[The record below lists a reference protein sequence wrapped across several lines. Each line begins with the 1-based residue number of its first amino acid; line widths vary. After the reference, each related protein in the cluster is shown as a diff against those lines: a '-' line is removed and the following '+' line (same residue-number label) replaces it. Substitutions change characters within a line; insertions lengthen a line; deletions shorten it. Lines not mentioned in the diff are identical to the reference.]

1 MSMRLSLIVAMA
13 KNRTIGLDGAMPWHI
28 PEDLKFFKRVTMGH
42 PVIMGRKTYQSI
54 GAALPGRTNIVVTRN
69 KDFEAADADVVHDLS
84 EALTKAKATEELWR
98 PDGGRE
104 EIFVI
109 GGADIYGQALPEAQR
124 IYMTEVHQEH
134 PGDAFFPEL
143 AEGEWKETDRQD
155 RDPETPGGSA
165 YSLVILD
172 RVGG

>member
-1 MSMRLSLIVAMA
+1 MRLSLIVAMA

-155 RDPETPGGSA
+155 REPESEGGPA
-165 YSLVILD
+165 YSFVILD
-172 RVGG
+172 RKA

>member
-1 MSMRLSLIVAMA
+1 MRLSLIVAMA

-124 IYMTEVHQEH
+124 IYMTEVHQEL

-155 RDPETPGGSA
+155 RDPETPGGPA

-172 RVGG
+172 RMGG

>member
-1 MSMRLSLIVAMA
+1 MRLSLIVAMA

-84 EALTKAKATEELWR
+84 EALTKAKATEELRR

-124 IYMTEVHQEH
+124 IYMTEVHQDI

>member
-1 MSMRLSLIVAMA
+1 MRLSLIVAMA

-69 KDFEAADADVVHDLS
+69 KDFEAADADVVYDLL

-124 IYMTEVHQEH
+124 IYMTEVHQEI

-155 RDPETPGGSA
+155 RDPETPGGPA

>member
-1 MSMRLSLIVAMA
+1 MCLSLIVAMA

-124 IYMTEVHQEH
+124 IYMTEVHQEL

>member
-1 MSMRLSLIVAMA
+1 MRLSLIVAMA

-143 AEGEWKETDRQD
+143 AEGEWKETARQD

>member
-1 MSMRLSLIVAMA
+1 MRLSLIVAMA

-69 KDFEAADADVVHDLS
+69 KDFEAADAGVVYDLS
-84 EALTKAKATEELWR
+84 EALTKAKATEELWH

-124 IYMTEVHQEH
+124 IYMTEVHQEL

-155 RDPETPGGSA
+155 RDPETPGGPA

>member
-1 MSMRLSLIVAMA
+1 MRLSLIVAMA

-84 EALTKAKATEELWR
+84 EALTKAKATEELRR

-124 IYMTEVHQEH
+124 IYMTEVHQEL

-155 RDPETPGGSA
+155 HDPETPGGSA

>member
-1 MSMRLSLIVAMA
+1 MRLSLIVAMA

-124 IYMTEVHQEH
+124 IYMTEVHQELL
-134 PGDAFFPEL
+134 GDVFFPEL

-155 RDPETPGGSA
+155 RDPETPGGPA

>member
-1 MSMRLSLIVAMA
+1 MRLSLIVAMA

-28 PEDLKFFKRVTMGH
+28 PGDLKFFKRVTMGH

-124 IYMTEVHQEH
+124 IYMTEVHQEL

-155 RDPETPGGSA
+155 RDPETPGGPA

>member
-1 MSMRLSLIVAMA
+1 MRLSLIVAMA
-13 KNRTIGLDGAMPWHI
+13 KNRTIGLDGAMPWHV

-124 IYMTEVHQEH
+124 IYMTEVHQEL

-143 AEGEWKETDRQD
+143 AEGEGKETDGQD
-155 RDPETPGGSA
+155 RDPETPGGPA

>member
-1 MSMRLSLIVAMA
+1 MRLSLIVAMA

-104 EIFVI
+104 DIFVI

-124 IYMTEVHQEH
+124 IYMTEVHQEL

-155 RDPETPGGSA
+155 RDPETPGGPA

>member
-1 MSMRLSLIVAMA
+1 MRLSLIVAMA

-109 GGADIYGQALPEAQR
+109 GGADIYGQALPVAQR
-124 IYMTEVHQEH
+124 IYMTEIHQEL

-155 RDPETPGGSA
+155 RDPETPGGPA

>member
-1 MSMRLSLIVAMA
+1 MRLSLIVAMA

-124 IYMTEVHQEH
+124 IYMTEVHQELS
-134 PGDAFFPEL
+134 GDAFFPEL

-155 RDPETPGGSA
+155 RDPDPPGGSA

>member
-1 MSMRLSLIVAMA
+1 MRLSLIVAMA

-28 PEDLKFFKRVTMGH
+28 PEALKFFNRVTMGH

-84 EALTKAKATEELWR
+84 EALTKAKATEELRR

-124 IYMTEVHQEH
+124 IYMTEVHQEL

>member
-1 MSMRLSLIVAMA
+1 MRLSLIVAMA

-124 IYMTEVHQEH
+124 IYMTEVHQEL

-143 AEGEWKETDRQD
+143 AEDEWKETDRQD
-155 RDPETPGGSA
+155 RDPETPGGPA

>member
-1 MSMRLSLIVAMA
+1 MRLSLIVAMA

-69 KDFEAADADVVHDLS
+69 KDFEAADADVVYDLL

-124 IYMTEVHQEH
+124 IYMTEVHQEL

-143 AEGEWKETDRQD
+143 AEGEWKETDRLN

>member
-1 MSMRLSLIVAMA
+1 MRLSLIVAMA

-124 IYMTEVHQEH
+124 IYMTEVHQEL

>member
-1 MSMRLSLIVAMA
+1 MRLSLIVAMA

-124 IYMTEVHQEH
+124 IYMTEVNQEL

>member
-1 MSMRLSLIVAMA
+1 MRLSLIVAMA

-42 PVIMGRKTYQSI
+42 PVIMGRKTYHSI

-69 KDFEAADADVVHDLS
+69 KDFEAADADVIHDLS

>member
-1 MSMRLSLIVAMA
+1 MRLSLIVAMA

-84 EALTKAKATEELWR
+84 EALKI
-98 PDGGRE
+98 GRAH
-104 EIFVI
+104 V
-109 GGADIYGQALPEAQR
+109 
-124 IYMTEVHQEH
+124 
-134 PGDAFFPEL
+134 
-143 AEGEWKETDRQD
+143 
-155 RDPETPGGSA
+155 
-165 YSLVILD
+165 
-172 RVGG
+172 

>member
-1 MSMRLSLIVAMA
+1 MRLSLIVAMA

-84 EALTKAKATEELWR
+84 EALTKAQATEELWR